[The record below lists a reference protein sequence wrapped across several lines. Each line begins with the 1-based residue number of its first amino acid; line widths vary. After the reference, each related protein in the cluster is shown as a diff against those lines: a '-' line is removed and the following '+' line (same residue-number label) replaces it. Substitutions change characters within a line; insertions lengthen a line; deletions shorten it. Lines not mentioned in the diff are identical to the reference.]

1 MTPSLPSLLALALA
15 TTTGLTITDSVR
27 TQSRLVVPAGATD
40 AEQPSFH
47 AAPGISFDGRI
58 QFIIDDAAL
67 LSARG
72 RNLLA
77 LEFRRDTSRSTG
89 LTAGSAMAN
98 VRIGRSLVP
107 AHAAIADFASNA
119 PNTSL
124 AFVGSLQAAA
134 SSVSGYAGW
143 VAPHTLRID
152 FQTPFAYADGHLAIE
167 IDASAVQP
175 SWWPLDTA
183 HDAARGSVTKLGS
196 SCSPFALTGAHGSES
211 VEADPAELVAG
222 STATFTQSTAPFAG
236 AIGLL
241 AFAPLAVPWSL
252 NVIGA
257 PGCALHIVPV
267 ASLPP
272 TMSHHSTVHGSTH
285 AFALALPADPAL
297 LSARLVWQ
305 SVELGTQGLAT
316 TEALDCT
323 LAASLP
329 SLGIAMVEARAG
341 GVPVVRHHHV
351 PVVGL
356 VHD

>member
-1 MTPSLPSLLALALA
+1 MPSLFALALA
-15 TTTGLTITDSVR
+15 TTASLTLTDAVR
-27 TQSRLVVPAGATD
+27 TQARLVVPASATD
-40 AEQPSFH
+40 AEQPSSH
-47 AAPGISFDGRI
+47 AAPGIGFDGRI
-58 QFIIDDAAL
+58 QFIIDEAAL
-67 LSARG
+67 LAARG

-77 LEFRRDTSRSTG
+77 LEFRRDTSRTTD
-89 LTAGSAMAN
+89 LPAGSALAS

-119 PNTSL
+119 PNTNL
-124 AFVGSLQAAA
+124 VFAGSLQVAT
-134 SSVSGYAGW
+134 SSVSGYVGW

-152 FQTPFAYADGHLAIE
+152 FQTPFAYADGPLAIE
-167 IDASAVQP
+167 IDASSVQP

-183 HDAARGSVTKLGS
+183 HDAARGTVTKLGS
-196 SCSPFALTGAHGSES
+196 SCSPFALSGAHGSES

-241 AFAPLAVPWSL
+241 AFSPLAVPWNL

-257 PGCALHIVPV
+257 PGCALHVMPI
-267 ASLPP
+267 ASIPP

-285 AFALALPADPAL
+285 AFTIALPADPAL

-305 SVELGTQGLAT
+305 SVELGSQGLAT

-329 SLGIAMVEARAG
+329 SLGIAMLEARAG
-341 GVPVVRHHHV
+341 GIPVLRHHHV

-356 VHD
+356 LHD